1 MGRADRPDGFDLR
14 PTRDLV
20 RHVGVR
26 RIMRNGV
33 DAGLGH
39 DSPGLYSCAMAVL
52 QSIFIDDSGRVP
64 ARSHSRQAGPNAGGS
79 ITEGRDAPASFSV
92 TAQGR
97 NTSKQSSQS
106 RALTARDVGGRGDYK
121 LQKDDLSATFVP

>member
-64 ARSHSRQAGPNAGGS
+64 ARSHSRQAGPKGGEHYRRPGRSGIIQCDSPRAEHFEAILSKPSSNSAGRWR
-79 ITEGRDAPASFSV
+79 EG
-92 TAQGR
+92 
-97 NTSKQSSQS
+97 
-106 RALTARDVGGRGDYK
+106 
-121 LQKDDLSATFVP
+121 